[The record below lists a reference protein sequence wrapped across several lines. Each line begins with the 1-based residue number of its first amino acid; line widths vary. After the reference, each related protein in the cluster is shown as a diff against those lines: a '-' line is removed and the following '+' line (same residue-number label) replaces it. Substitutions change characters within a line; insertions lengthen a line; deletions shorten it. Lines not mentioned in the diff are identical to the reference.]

1 MYRVYLDAIILILKI
16 RDDRNKADP
25 KVTMIR
31 FIQLP
36 DNFGFDGEQ
45 MNRLGTGMGRGGVE
59 PGLWRCVYVLLTSLL
74 THHMAYFLVHSRASS
89 LYFSL
94 SVL

>member
-1 MYRVYLDAIILILKI
+1 MYRVYLDAIILILESI
-16 RDDRNKADP
+16 RDYRNQADP
-25 KVTMIR
+25 KVTI
-31 FIQLP
+31 FIQFPENL
-36 DNFGFDGEQ
+36 GFNVGLIEGRNGE
-45 MNRLGTGMGRGGVE
+45 GWGGARAVAM
-59 PGLWRCVYVLLTSLL
+59 CVYVLLMSQL